1 MPVKNYLKNNSEL
14 TSKIEQLFFSQDES
28 NVALACELMKGGG
41 MPDSIARELS
51 DPGAQ
56 LYFLV
61 KHGLIHPFI
70 HQEELDLS
78 RLDLSSLPESLL
90 QLQNVRFLN
99 LFYNQFIQL
108 PAIVCQLLPLK
119 KLWVHHNQLTS
130 IPENL
135 GNLYQLEELVLSFN
149 QLKTLPDSIGL
160 LSNLRVL
167 YLHHNQLTSLPTVLK
182 TLPQL
187 QKITLW
193 KNAFTLEE
201 EVKLADD
208 FASIE
213 LVF

>member
-1 MPVKNYLKNNSEL
+1 MPVGNYLKNNAEL

-41 MPDSIARELS
+41 MPDSIAQELS
-51 DPGAQ
+51 DPEAQ

-61 KHGLIHPFI
+61 NHGLVHPFI
-70 HQEELDLS
+70 YQEELDLS

-90 QLQNVRFLN
+90 QLQNIGFLN
-99 LFYNQFIQL
+99 LFYNQFSQF
-108 PAIVCQLLPLK
+108 PTIVCQLLSLK

-160 LSNLRVL
+160 LSNLQVL
-167 YLHHNQLTSLPTVLK
+167 YLHHNQLTSLPTILK
-182 TLPQL
+182 TLPRL
-187 QKITLW
+187 RKITLW
-193 KNAFTLEE
+193 NNAFTVEE
-201 EVKLADD
+201 EVALTND